1 MQQINTCITSFKLM
15 NYPYVSWRTYQQRP
29 QAEQQFFQDCSQ
41 HSPLLLLQVIL
52 LLHQQILMFR
62 NKLEKTDTYSHSAMS
77 MCHNLGLA
85 FHATIIL
92 WVSTL
97 HFFFFLKTLRPFIKK
112 QNNNYN
118 YNYSYWM
125 RLSMMWIIMR
135 PDRGG
140 WSCENK
146 GLVIDVL
153 RDLHN
158 SSQSLESPIQ

>member
-112 QNNNYN
+112 NKIKYQLQLQLLNETEYDVNNYAAR
-118 YNYSYWM
+118 SRRMILWEQ
-125 RLSMMWIIMR
+125 R
-135 PDRGG
+135 PGNWRPPR
-140 WSCENK
+140 SA
-146 GLVIDVL
+146 
-153 RDLHN
+153 
-158 SSQSLESPIQ
+158 